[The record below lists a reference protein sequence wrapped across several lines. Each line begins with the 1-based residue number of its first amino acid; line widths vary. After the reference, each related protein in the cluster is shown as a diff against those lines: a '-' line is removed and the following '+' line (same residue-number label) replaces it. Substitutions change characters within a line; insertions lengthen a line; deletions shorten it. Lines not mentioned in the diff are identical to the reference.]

1 MTGVYM
7 TSVYAQADLELK
19 VAPAL
24 NLGLVPI
31 LGEPLEVF
39 RSELFSRDAGATAM
53 EGTQWT
59 GKRRSQRR
67 EDVPLGPKMQCY
79 VSSRAF

>member
-1 MTGVYM
+1 M
-7 TSVYAQADLELK
+7 TSVYAQADLGLK

-39 RSELFSRDAGATAM
+39 RSELFSRDAQPSELLTN
-53 EGTQWT
+53 
-59 GKRRSQRR
+59 KRAS
-67 EDVPLGPKMQCY
+67 GHAGY
-79 VSSRAF
+79 VGGFFLISSAALVLEC